1 MHGKLVSCR
10 IDSVDM
16 NQITQLK
23 IQLMKSIL
31 LNVEVGFKAVTE
43 VNLCFI
49 HQYTHISS
57 IMLLIVGL
65 RQYRGVS
72 RGAMVPVI

>member
-1 MHGKLVSCR
+1 MQLQKL
-10 IDSVDM
+10 
-16 NQITQLK
+16 
-23 IQLMKSIL
+23 
-31 LNVEVGFKAVTE
+31 
-43 VNLCFI
+43 I
-49 HQYTHISS
+49 HQYIHISS

>member
-16 NQITQLK
+16 NHITQLK
-23 IQLMKSIL
+23 IQFMNIL
-31 LNVEVGFKAVTE
+31 NAEVGFNAITE
-43 VNLCFI
+43 TNLCFI
-49 HQYTHISS
+49 HQYIHISS

-65 RQYRGVS
+65 RQYTGVS